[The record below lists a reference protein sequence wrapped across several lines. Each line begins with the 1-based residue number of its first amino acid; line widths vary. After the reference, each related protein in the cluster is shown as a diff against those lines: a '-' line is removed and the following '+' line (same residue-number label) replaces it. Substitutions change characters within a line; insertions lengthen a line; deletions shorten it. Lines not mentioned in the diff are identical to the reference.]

1 MEDYD
6 AIVVGGGPGGS
17 TCAAYLAMSGKRVLL
32 IEKAEFPRDKY
43 CGDALGGKSLQHVHA
58 IGAHDAVIEG
68 QHYKYTGITMTS
80 SNGNSMTIDLHG
92 NEFAHNTAG
101 YVVQR
106 NLLDNAVFLAA
117 KKHVEDNGGT
127 VLQNTTVKGVVWQ
140 NRSGGD
146 DPGKGSKYERVAK
159 GIRFKE
165 KGKELSEARAE
176 VVIGAG
182 GYNCPVA
189 RELVIDTFEEEYQER
204 NHWSSAFREYY
215 TDVKGCKPENGE
227 MEIHFVNGILPGY
240 FWIFPAGDGLV
251 NVGTGMLL
259 SEMDKQ
265 KVKIKKLHYQI
276 IQEHPMFK
284 ERFKDSKV
292 VEGTGKGW
300 MLPLGSPRKKRVN
313 QPRRSAGNRV
323 LLIGDAASLIDP
335 FTGEG
340 IGNAM
345 VSAKFASEVT
355 EEIMNGKD
363 AIEAGE
369 EFMQKVWDKLGPE
382 LTNSYKLQ
390 RLLKRKRLMNWVIG
404 KAGRKP
410 KIQAMLTD
418 MLASK
423 ESQAQ
428 IHSKFFL
435 IKMFLF

>member
-1 MEDYD
+1 MEQYD
-6 AIVVGGGPGGS
+6 VIVVGGGPGGS
-17 TCAAYLAMSGKRVLL
+17 TCAAYLAISGKKVLL
-32 IEKAEFPRDKY
+32 VEKSEFPRDKT
-43 CGDALGGKSLQHVHA
+43 CGDAVGGKSLQHVHE
-58 IGAHDAVIEG
+58 IGAHDAIISG

-80 SNGNSMTIDLHG
+80 PNGNSMTVPLHG

-101 YVVQR
+101 YVVKR
-106 NLLDNAVFLAA
+106 NLLDNAVFSAA
-117 KKHVEDNGGT
+117 KKHVEENGGT
-127 VLQNTTVKGVVWQ
+127 VLQNTSVKNVIWSDET
-140 NRSGGD
+140 NTK
-146 DPGKGSKYERVAK
+146 DPGAGSKELRVAK
-159 GIRFKE
+159 GIKFKD
-165 KGKELSEARAE
+165 KNKKEGEAFAQ

-189 RELVIDTFEEEYQER
+189 RELVIDTFEEKYQER
-204 NHWSSAFREYY
+204 GHWSGAFREYY

-227 MEIHFVNGILPGY
+227 MEIHFVKGILPGY
-240 FWIFPAGDGLV
+240 FWIFPAGDGLI

-265 KVKIKKLHYQI
+265 KVKIKELHYKT
-276 IQEHPMFK
+276 IQEHPIFK
-284 ERFKDSKV
+284 ERFKDAV
-292 VEGTGKGW
+292 AVEGSAKGW
-300 MLPLGSPRKKRVN
+300 MLPLGSPRNNRKN

-345 VSAKFASEVT
+345 VSAKFASEIA
-355 EEIMNGKD
+355 EEIMNGAD
-363 AIEAGE
+363 AVEAGDK
-369 EFMQKVWDKLGPE
+369 FMKMVWDELGPE
-382 LTNSYKLQ
+382 LTNSHKLQ

-404 KAGRKP
+404 KAGKKP

-423 ESQAQ
+423 ESQAH

-435 IKMFLF
+435 LKMFLF

>member
-1 MEDYD
+1 MEEFDV
-6 AIVVGGGPGGS
+6 IVVGGGPGGS
-17 TCAAYLAMSGKRVLL
+17 TSAAYLAMSGKKVLL
-32 IEKAEFPRDKY
+32 IEKSEFPRDKT

-58 IGAHDAVIEG
+58 IGAHDAVISG

-80 SNGNSMTIDLHG
+80 SNGNSMTINLRG

-101 YVVQR
+101 YVVKR
-106 NLLDNAVFLAA
+106 NLLDNAVFSAA
-117 KKHVEDNGGT
+117 KRHVEENGGT
-127 VLQNTTVKGVVWQ
+127 VLQNTSVKGVIWE
-140 NRSGGD
+140 GKLEEE
-146 DPGKGSKYERVAK
+146 DPGKGSRNDRIAK
-159 GIRFKE
+159 GVRYVDAQKN
-165 KGKELSEARAE
+165 ELLARSK

-189 RELVIDTFEEEYQER
+189 RELVIDTFEEEFQER
-204 NHWSSAFREYY
+204 AHWSGAYREYY

-227 MEIHFVNGILPGY
+227 MEIHFVKGILPGY
-240 FWIFPAGDGLV
+240 FWIFPAGDGLI

-265 KVKIKKLHYQI
+265 KVKIKQLHHQI
-276 IQEHPMFK
+276 IKEHPLFK
-284 ERFKDSKV
+284 ERFKDSKAI
-292 VEGTGKGW
+292 EGSAKGW
-300 MLPLGSPRKKRVN
+300 MLPLGSPRKNKKN

-323 LLIGDAASLIDP
+323 LLVGDAASLIDP

-345 VSAKFASEVT
+345 VSAEFASQTAEQ
-355 EEIMNGKD
+355 IINGQD
-363 AIEAGE
+363 PVEAGE
-369 EFMQKVWDKLGPE
+369 EFMIKVWEKLGPE

-404 KAGRKP
+404 KAGKKP

-435 IKMFLF
+435 LRMFLF